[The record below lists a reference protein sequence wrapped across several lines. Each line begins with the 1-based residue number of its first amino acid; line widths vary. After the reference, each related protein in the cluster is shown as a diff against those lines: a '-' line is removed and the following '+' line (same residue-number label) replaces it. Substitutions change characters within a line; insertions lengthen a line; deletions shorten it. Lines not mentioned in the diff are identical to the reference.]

1 LWSDDF
7 DWHDVLR
14 EPKDRMFFD
23 VVAEWFDNVR
33 ALWDKNKAAEVRAR
47 GIAKMRSGS
56 NNYGAVPSA
65 SRGAGRLAAPDAAR
79 RSGLQSPSVR
89 QAANHRDDILRWVAT
104 LSKRDKAIASEVR
117 PTAHA
122 LYDNIV
128 ALAANVATLDR
139 EVSPGAAAEV
149 EAEITALEAQANP
162 FDERASEERVRRL
175 AHLKRQR
182 RAVADLEAR
191 RARSRERLESCLLAL
206 ENLRLDVIKL
216 KAGSQT
222 LQQITLVAERA
233 RELASEV
240 DNAMYV
246 ADEMAKLKVGNRES
260 GTGRR

>member
-1 LWSDDF
+1 
-7 DWHDVLR
+7 
-14 EPKDRMFFD
+14 
-23 VVAEWFDNVR
+23 
-33 ALWDKNKAAEVRAR
+33 
-47 GIAKMRSGS
+47 
-56 NNYGAVPSA
+56 
-65 SRGAGRLAAPDAAR
+65 
-79 RSGLQSPSVR
+79 
-89 QAANHRDDILRWVAT
+89 RWVAT
-104 LSKRDKAIASEVR
+104 LSKRDKAIASDIT

-149 EAEITALEAQANP
+149 ESEISALEAQANP

-182 RAVADLEAR
+182 RAVADLESR
-191 RARSRERLESCLLAL
+191 RERSRERLESCLLAL

-222 LQQITLVAERA
+222 LQQITQVAERA

-246 ADEMAKLKVGNRES
+246 ADEMAKLKGQGLLGGNRES
-260 GTGRR
+260 GIGRR